1 MLQRLQLPRA
11 QFNGFF
17 LLLFAGGGGGGGV
30 SESGERS
37 ENTSKN
43 AIETDKQKNKRKKLK
58 EDKMTVSQSKSSW
71 KVSTTKSVPAD
82 K

>member
-1 MLQRLQLPRA
+1 MLQRDYNYHALNSMG
-11 QFNGFF
+11 FFFFF
-17 LLLFAGGGGGGGV
+17 LLGEGGGEWVRVGR
-30 SESGERS
+30 EAK
-37 ENTSKN
+37 NTSKN

>member
-17 LLLFAGGGGGGGV
+17 LLLFAGGGGGGV

-58 EDKMTVSQSKSSW
+58 EDKMTVSQSKSS
-71 KVSTTKSVPAD
+71 
-82 K
+82 